1 MEDKNK
7 KTLAIVLTIFAVT
20 LVIGATYAF
29 VTRTLTGT
37 KKVTLTAGTLSLVLD
52 EKNEITISDAL
63 PMYDAV
69 GMIQDEVFEFDL
81 INNTSNSTDYTLK
94 LQKVST
100 GNELSTSDVKYNL
113 TKDGVGT
120 PALLSTLT
128 DGVVDT
134 GTITGG
140 DTIEYTLR
148 LWISDAVTEKSAI
161 EGKSLSYKLAVEASI
176 VEEKVVYQ
184 DESGANVPQLTS
196 GMIPVVYS
204 EGNWV
209 KADTTEAWYDYETQ
223 EWANAV
229 TVTED
234 TRDTYMAMDAGESI
248 SMDDINTM
256 WVWIPRYE
264 YQYTDLGTTY
274 AGGTQTEPGEIK
286 INFISSDTTTPSDS
300 TKYQIPEGFK
310 FGEENIPGF
319 WIGKFETS
327 TLESCTATTNDI
339 NTGCDLTSLTPQIK
353 PNVTSWRGARVS
365 TFFEASRLMQ
375 SSDDTL
381 TYNADT
387 YGFDAQGTSSMDTH
401 MLKNT
406 EWGIV
411 AMLSQSKYGKY
422 GNTNYIGVNKE
433 VYQNKSSSYI
443 TGMSNGTPSS
453 STTTNPQI
461 TYDTENTG
469 FGASTTGT
477 IYGVYDMSGGAY
489 EYVMGNCSNY
499 SGSTSYNSGFCGT
512 NGPTDGTCREWPNAK
527 YVDVYTSNTA
537 STAYKFGD
545 GTYETSGWYSDFMD
559 FVISNYPWFER
570 GGGGNY
576 FNSTDAGVFSSDSDN
591 GASDVFNGVRFVIKP

>member
-1 MEDKNK
+1 MVNNKK
-7 KTLAIVLTIFAVT
+7 KTLTIVLTVFAVT
-20 LVIGATYAF
+20 LIIGTTYAF

-100 GNELSTSDVKYNL
+100 GNELSTSDVKYYL

-161 EGKSLSYKLAVEASI
+161 EGKSLSYKLAVEASM
-176 VEEKVVYQ
+176 VEEKVENKCITAVNGE
-184 DESGANVPQLTS
+184 DTSNAETPRLTS
-196 GMIPVVYS
+196 GMIPVVYD
-204 EGNWV
+204 ECEKKWL
-209 KADTTEAWYDYETQ
+209 KADTTESWYNYDTQ
-223 EWANAV
+223 NWANAV
-229 TVTED
+229 TVTEA
-234 TRDTYMAMDAGESI
+234 TRDAYMAAEANTPI

-264 YQYTDLGTTY
+264 YQYTNLGTTY
-274 AGGTQTEPGEIK
+274 AGGTQAEPGEIK
-286 INFISSDTTTPSDS
+286 INFISSGTTTPSDS
-300 TKYQIPEGFK
+300 NIYKIPEGYK

-319 WIGKFETS
+319 WIGKFDTS
-327 TLESCTATTNDI
+327 TLESCTATTSDV
-339 NTGCDLTSLTPQIK
+339 NTGCDLTTLTPQIK
-353 PNVTSWRGARVS
+353 PGVTSWRGARVS

-411 AMLSQSKYGKY
+411 AMLSQSKY
-422 GNTNYIGVNKE
+422 
-433 VYQNKSSSYI
+433 
-443 TGMSNGTPSS
+443 
-453 STTTNPQI
+453 
-461 TYDTENTG
+461 
-469 FGASTTGT
+469 
-477 IYGVYDMSGGAY
+477 
-489 EYVMGNCSNY
+489 
-499 SGSTSYNSGFCGT
+499 
-512 NGPTDGTCREWPNAK
+512 
-527 YVDVYTSNTA
+527 
-537 STAYKFGD
+537 
-545 GTYETSGWYSDFMD
+545 
-559 FVISNYPWFER
+559 
-570 GGGGNY
+570 
-576 FNSTDAGVFSSDSDN
+576 
-591 GASDVFNGVRFVIKP
+591 